1 MFKKMAAGRLLITI
15 SAILG
20 IVYLLPGCLSPE
32 KRAVFVVTEKSGA
45 ETVQDSSE
53 IELSD
58 EENRAEALKE
68 KYPARKYLYAKMT
81 CNVRS
86 GPGTEYPVVGV
97 ASQGER
103 FQIAYRINGWYK
115 LKGEEGAPER
125 WIHRSVLSIQE
136 QKQTAAPA
144 VAKSTTPSAGTLETG
159 LPPSPDTPSAVDD
172 ISIVKGEGIY
182 NAIREKYPL
191 LELSPFF
198 SDWIEKAN
206 VVIEIPEEEWT
217 RLSAHETKSLVL
229 YTQSLVSLLRSR
241 PENYF
246 PFKGTRTRPRWYAPG
261 NEIWEKAYDNCRKV
275 CDNCW
280 RISVGRISEKD
291 SYGMKIIEEAR
302 IVAKGNS

>member
-1 MFKKMAAGRLLITI
+1 MAAGRLLITI
-15 SAILG
+15 SAVLG
-20 IVYLLPGCLSPE
+20 IVYLLSGCLTPE
-32 KRAVFVVTEKSGA
+32 KRAVFVVTEESGP
-45 ETVQDSSE
+45 EGLQDSSE

-58 EENRAEALKE
+58 EEERAEALKK

-81 CNVRS
+81 CNIRS
-86 GPGTEYPVVGV
+86 GPGTEYPIVGV

-103 FQIAYRINGWYK
+103 FQIAYRVNGWYK

-125 WIHRSVLSIQE
+125 WMHRSVLSIQE
-136 QKQTAAPA
+136 KKQNAAPA
-144 VAKSTTPSAGTLETG
+144 VAKSATPSAGTAEPG
-159 LPPSPDTPSAVDD
+159 LSPGPDTPSAVDD
-172 ISIVKGEGIY
+172 ISIAKGEGIY

-217 RLSAHETKSLVL
+217 RLSAHEAKSLEL
-229 YTQSLVSLLRSR
+229 YTQSLVSLLRTR

-261 NEIWEKAYDNCRKV
+261 NEIWEKAYDNCRNV
-275 CDNCW
+275 CDKCW

-302 IVAKGNS
+302 TVAKGNS